1 LRPGVDSVPCGF
13 AGGRR
18 GTEMEAHFPEAR
30 GKGVFGRH
38 AVSCEGEAVLEVLVS
53 LSLLS

>member
-1 LRPGVDSVPCGF
+1 
-13 AGGRR
+13 
-18 GTEMEAHFPEAR
+18 MEAHFPEAR